1 MVWSVVFGKSKEEV
15 RLGRK
20 VEEEGEVWLV
30 VGDKAEYAI
39 LGRDWEEGGRRVE
52 FDVGKEKSS
61 ACRKDVGWTT
71 RSSSSETAKEMRGS
85 REIN

>member
-1 MVWSVVFGKSKEEV
+1 MVRSVVFGKSKEEV

-39 LGRDWEEGGRRVE
+39 LGRDWEEGGE
-52 FDVGKEKSS
+52 AG
-61 ACRKDVGWTT
+61 
-71 RSSSSETAKEMRGS
+71 
-85 REIN
+85 

>member
-1 MVWSVVFGKSKEEV
+1 M

-52 FDVGKEKSS
+52 FDVVKRSPRRVGK
-61 ACRKDVGWTT
+61 T
-71 RSSSSETAKEMRGS
+71 
-85 REIN
+85 